1 MSDND
6 ADRRAVEE
14 YQRVVLAY
22 ETLDQEID
30 TLLNI
35 HRGNHE
41 AMPAEEL
48 QRYRELARQRD
59 DLYNTMRY
67 MEQQFLEN
75 DDSISN
81 A

>member
-6 ADRRAVEE
+6 ASRRAVEE

-30 TLLNI
+30 TLLNT

-41 AMPAEEL
+41 DMPDEEL
-48 QRYRELARQRD
+48 QRYRALARRRD
-59 DLYNTMRY
+59 ELYNTMRY

-75 DDSISN
+75 DDSTSN